1 MKNKLS
7 LSIVTTI
14 YQSENTIKSFI
25 NKIAYC
31 ANKKF
36 GDNYEIIIVN
46 DGSTDQG
53 LNIAIEESK
62 LSNKIKIVDL
72 SRNFGHHKAIM
83 AGLSYSNGELVFLI
97 DSDLEEDPELL
108 FLFLKKIEN
117 YNVDVIY
124 GIQKQ
129 RKGKLFERVS
139 GEIYYRLFNAISR
152 INFPKNVL
160 TARLMTRKYVDSLLL
175 FKESELYLLGI
186 WHITG
191 FEQMPV
197 KVSKKNKIS
206 STYTLRNKL
215 SLVVNNITSFT
226 YRPLKLIFYFGT
238 TITLIS
244 LLFGMIQICRYFL
257 LGNTIIGWTSLIVSI
272 WLFGGIIISILGIL
286 GIYLS
291 KVFMEVKNRPHHIV
305 KNTYING
312 SVSDLICRVN
322 MNRL

>member
-1 MKNKLS
+1 MENTFT

-25 NKIAYC
+25 NKITDC
-31 ANKKF
+31 ANKNV

-62 LSNKIKIVDL
+62 RFNNIKIIDL
-72 SRNFGHHKAIM
+72 SRNFGHHKAMM
-83 AGLSYSNGELVFLI
+83 AGLSYSNGDLVFLI

-108 FLFLKKIEN
+108 FLFLKKLN
-117 YNVDVIY
+117 DYNVDVIY
-124 GIQKQ
+124 GVQKQ
-129 RKGKLFERVS
+129 RKGKLFERIS
-139 GEIYYRLFNAISR
+139 GEIYYRLINSISK

-160 TARLMTRKYVDSLLL
+160 TARLMTRKYVDALLL

-191 FEQMPV
+191 FNQMPI
-197 KVSKKNKIS
+197 KVSKKYKLS
-206 STYTLRNKL
+206 STYTIRNKL

-238 TITLIS
+238 ITTLIS
-244 LLFGMIQICRYFL
+244 LLFGIIQIFRYFL
-257 LGNTIIGWTSLIVSI
+257 FGNTIIGWTSLILSI

-312 SVSDLICRVN
+312 SVSDLIGRVN